1 MDGWLNKTLT
11 IRQGQAGLL
20 LVEDRFDTQLDPG
33 RHAMGNLLRARS
45 RNSAVAVVRTADLQF
60 DLAVPGLLTS
70 DPLPLTLELRVTVKV
85 ERLQPFWNNLVR
97 GADAYSQERLASAL
111 YPIVEEAVDAFTRK
125 HSIRDLN
132 DSSTIGETLKLEAAA
147 VEPAFARWGLR
158 FVSLQA
164 VSMACPAWDQVQE
177 KRVEYAVGA
186 LEEKSALEGR
196 KRLFDLA
203 QESDIQRLAE
213 ETAQASSIERRLG
226 LWERMRRA
234 MLSNAQGEANSQSE
248 LEEIVR
254 SADRDRLLKDSEQAD
269 LVRSIREAGEDHQK
283 AREFG
288 LRRVEAERGL
298 ELEKLDLSRRYGLK
312 HERLALEVANARQEM
327 ESRWEIQRMELD
339 WNLEK
344 ERRLAEAQR
353 NQEDQNSQ
361 SRRRARVEEARTS
374 STVSGFERDEDRAD
388 LEMLLDMD
396 SRRRQIRREDE
407 KERLRVEIDAEDRR
421 RQMDLDTQRR
431 RVEMQLAENREKS
444 AQELTRIEALSEA
457 GTETLIAVSGAEQA
471 QMLTELARTRAL
483 SGSSPEQIMAMQAAD
498 SPEIADAL
506 KEILTAVAASGQLEH
521 YERLLAETKE
531 SARLGREDHQ
541 RNTQV
546 LMEMFNKSLDSVRDV
561 SVAFS
566 GIAQ

>member
-1 MDGWLNKTLT
+1 
-11 IRQGQAGLL
+11 
-20 LVEDRFDTQLDPG
+20 
-33 RHAMGNLLRARS
+33 
-45 RNSAVAVVRTADLQF
+45 
-60 DLAVPGLLTS
+60 
-70 DPLPLTLELRVTVKV
+70 
-85 ERLQPFWNNLVR
+85 
-97 GADAYSQERLASAL
+97 
-111 YPIVEEAVDAFTRK
+111 
-125 HSIRDLN
+125 
-132 DSSTIGETLKLEAAA
+132 
-147 VEPAFARWGLR
+147 
-158 FVSLQA
+158 
-164 VSMACPAWDQVQE
+164 
-177 KRVEYAVGA
+177 
-186 LEEKSALEGR
+186 
-196 KRLFDLA
+196 
-203 QESDIQRLAE
+203 
-213 ETAQASSIERRLG
+213 
-226 LWERMRRA
+226 
-234 MLSNAQGEANSQSE
+234 
-248 LEEIVR
+248 
-254 SADRDRLLKDSEQAD
+254 
-269 LVRSIREAGEDHQK
+269 
-283 AREFG
+283 
-288 LRRVEAERGL
+288 
-298 ELEKLDLSRRYGLK
+298 
-312 HERLALEVANARQEM
+312 
-327 ESRWEIQRMELD
+327 
-339 WNLEK
+339 
-344 ERRLAEAQR
+344 
-353 NQEDQNSQ
+353 
-361 SRRRARVEEARTS
+361 
-374 STVSGFERDEDRAD
+374 
-388 LEMLLDMD
+388 MLLDMD